1 MSLINCDLL
10 QDFNERE
17 KIEEGERN
25 LHDKHLL
32 SILLAPI
39 YNLEHVYAG
48 EHLSRLGR
56 SMAGIERKSNPKK
69 KSSAE
74 ALILQDKNPRYHYL
88 SFPDSIGLPPSI
100 IDFKHYFT
108 IDPESVNEVIG
119 KHFVCSVGEL
129 FREDVSQRFAAFL
142 SRIGLPPI

>member
-1 MSLINCDLL
+1 VLPRWRDQGRKPVQQL
-10 QDFNERE
+10 QGLQGDTSRSVSQ
-17 KIEEGERN
+17 R
-25 LHDKHLL
+25 
-32 SILLAPI
+32 LAQTVSQQI
-39 YNLEHVYAG
+39 
-48 EHLSRLGR
+48 
-56 SMAGIERKSNPKK
+56 
-69 KSSAE
+69 SAE